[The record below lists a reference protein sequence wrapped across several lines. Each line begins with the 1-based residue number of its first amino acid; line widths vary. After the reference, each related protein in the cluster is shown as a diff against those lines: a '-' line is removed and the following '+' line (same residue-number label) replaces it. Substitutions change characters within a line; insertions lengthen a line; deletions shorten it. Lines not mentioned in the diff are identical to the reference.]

1 MSCHHIVQK
10 MYSCQLKK
18 IAIHPL
24 QLSPKYE
31 MTKTETRDDVVK
43 LYTYLSASAAVMYGI
58 SSLNTFCSIVVNL
71 YSVLQ
76 NIISDI

>member
-1 MSCHHIVQK
+1 MLLTNVMSSHCPENVFLSAEENCH
-10 MYSCQLKK
+10 
-18 IAIHPL
+18 P
-24 QLSPKYE
+24 SPSVKYE

-43 LYTYLSASAAVMYGI
+43 LYTSAAVMYGI